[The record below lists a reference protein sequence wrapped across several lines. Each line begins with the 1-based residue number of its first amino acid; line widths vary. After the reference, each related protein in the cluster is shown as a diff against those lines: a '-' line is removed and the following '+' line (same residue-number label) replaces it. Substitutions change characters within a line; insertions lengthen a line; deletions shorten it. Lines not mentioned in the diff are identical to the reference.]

1 MRPRR
6 IARFAVMAL
15 VIGAIVIAG
24 FGWAVLALWNLLMP
38 AIFGLPLLSFWQ
50 AVGLL
55 GLSWIFF
62 GSWRGFAR
70 GGHHWRHRMHERWEQ
85 MTPEERENF
94 RKTMAHRCGYGR
106 SATTRAEP
114 DAPGGQAS

>member
-1 MRPRR
+1 MRPHR

-24 FGWAVLALWNLLMP
+24 FGWAVLALWNWLMP

-55 GLSWIFF
+55 GLSWILF
-62 GSWRGFAR
+62 GSWRGLH
-70 GGHHWRHRMHERWEQ
+70 GHGRHWRSGMRERWEH

-94 RKTMAHRCGYGR
+94 RKTMAQRCGYR
-106 SATTRAEP
+106 SSSPEP
-114 DAPGGQAS
+114 EAPKA